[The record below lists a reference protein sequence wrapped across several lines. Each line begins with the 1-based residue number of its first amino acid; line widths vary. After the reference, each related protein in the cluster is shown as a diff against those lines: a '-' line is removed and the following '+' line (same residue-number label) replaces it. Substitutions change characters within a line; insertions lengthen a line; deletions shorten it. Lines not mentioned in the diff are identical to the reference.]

1 MVVSCEKQGDDEVQY
16 IRSSYDCV
24 AQEYVSWIETGSV
37 QFPLLET
44 GYGSISIKTKVEG
57 TLSFEVKEKVE
68 EQRVENA
75 PGYYYVRPMLSIRDK
90 EKGQSLLYL
99 SDESEKEE
107 VILGKEITCLVQKNT
122 VIIIGGKLV
131 TISNIKIS
139 KGEQIST
146 QDPDFDF

>member
-37 QFPLLET
+37 QFPVLRT

-57 TLSFEVKEKVE
+57 TLSFEVKEKIE
-68 EQRVENA
+68 EQLVEDGN
-75 PGYYYVRPMLSIRDK
+75 YYYYERPMLSIKDK
-90 EKGQSLLYL
+90 NGQSLLYL

-107 VILGKEITCLVQKNT
+107 VILGKEITCLVPKNT
-122 VIIIGGKLV
+122 VIIIGGELV

-139 KGEQIST
+139 EGEQIST
-146 QDPDFDF
+146 QDSDFDF